1 MDGRQRRRNVVRG
14 SALSIAI
21 SDRLKTIR
29 EQTNVALRAAAGVI
43 GAGASPVL
51 AEAISY
57 SLFAPGKRLRPAL
70 TVMAAEACGGAGA
83 TALTAGCAVEM
94 IHTYSLIHDDLPAMD
109 DDDLR
114 RGLPTSHV
122 KFGEALAILAGDAL
136 LTGAFQ
142 VLAEGYP
149 PRTAAVGCA
158 ELARGA
164 GAAGM
169 VDGQVRDLAAEG
181 RIAGLPTPRTLD
193 ELEGIH
199 LRKTGALFRT
209 SVRLGT
215 IVALAEH
222 DRGRLAEVL
231 PMLDEYARYFGLAF
245 QITDDLLDVE
255 GHADQTGKR
264 TGKDAGRGKMT
275 FPGLVGVAASRTR
288 LTELHGQAAA
298 AVEPLGAAA
307 RPLIELAKYLTDR
320 DR

>member
-1 MDGRQRRRNVVRG
+1 MSLV
-14 SALSIAI
+14 IA
-21 SDRLKTIR
+21 DRLKTIR
-29 EQTNVALRAAAGVI
+29 ARTDAALRDAVGLVV
-43 GAGASPVL
+43 AGASPIL

-70 TVMAAEACGGAGA
+70 TVLAAEACGGEAA
-83 TALTAGCAVEM
+83 DALTAGAAVEM
-94 IHTYSLIHDDLPAMD
+94 VHTYSLIHDDLPAMD

-122 KFGEALAILAGDAL
+122 KFGEALAILVGDAL

-169 VDGQVRDLAAEG
+169 VDGQVRDMAAEG
-181 RIAGLPTPRTLD
+181 RIGGLPTPRTMD

-209 SVRLGT
+209 AVRLGAIT
-215 IVALAEH
+215 ALAER
-222 DRGRLAEVL
+222 DAGRLAEVS
-231 PMLDEYARYFGLAF
+231 PMLDAYARAFGLAF
-245 QITDDLLDVE
+245 QVTDDLLDVE
-255 GHADQTGKR
+255 GHAAQTGKR

-275 FPGLVGVAASRTR
+275 FPGLVGVAASRKR
-288 LTELHGQAAA
+288 LTELHGQAVA
-298 AVEPLGAAA
+298 AVEPLGPAAQ
-307 RPLIELAKYLTDR
+307 PLIDLARYVADR